1 MLWTSA
7 FLLTRKMFPKWS
19 FDLCKRMVS
28 TIHAVFAVILCS
40 ISVQDWRC
48 PVCPLASN
56 SSPLQMRILELSLAY
71 FIYDLV
77 CCWLDNNIGIDNL
90 AHHLVSIVGIGAGL
104 AYEMCGS
111 EIVATLLITEIS
123 SPFLHLRELIKE
135 LGYKSTLLNLAAD
148 VISFAVIFT
157 LARMCVGPYLCYVTM
172 SAKNPILIK
181 AVGMGL
187 VLVSA
192 FWFYKI
198 AKVVKYKL
206 ITKSTFKT
214 C

>member
-1 MLWTSA
+1 MDSGQ
-7 FLLTRKMFPKWS
+7 S
-19 FDLCKRMVS
+19 
-28 TIHAVFAVILCS
+28 VIQICRLKKKNLFK
-40 ISVQDWRC
+40 IGDAPYVPWLQTL
-48 PVCPLASN
+48 PLF
-56 SSPLQMRILELSLAY
+56 RILELSLAY

-123 SPFLHLRELIKE
+123 SPFLHLRELLKE
-135 LGYKSTLLNLAAD
+135 LGYKNTLLNLAAD
-148 VISFAVIFT
+148 VSFAVIFT

-181 AVGMGL
+181 QTGQRKARHSRRML
-187 VLVSA
+187 SPETWFLQHFQTEALDQKSEVL
-192 FWFYKI
+192 FPR
-198 AKVVKYKL
+198 
-206 ITKSTFKT
+206 
-214 C
+214 

>member
-1 MLWTSA
+1 
-7 FLLTRKMFPKWS
+7 
-19 FDLCKRMVS
+19 
-28 TIHAVFAVILCS
+28 
-40 ISVQDWRC
+40 
-48 PVCPLASN
+48 
-56 SSPLQMRILELSLAY
+56 
-71 FIYDLV
+71 
-77 CCWLDNNIGIDNL
+77 
-90 AHHLVSIVGIGAGL
+90 
-104 AYEMCGS
+104 MCGS

-123 SPFLHLRELIKE
+123 SPFLHLRELLKE
-135 LGYKSTLLNLAAD
+135 LGYKNTLLNLAAD
-148 VISFAVIFT
+148 VSFAVIFT

-187 VLVSA
+187 QLVSA